1 VNLQDVLKD
10 SARGSAGAG
19 RWGRNLLVVGQV
31 ALAVMLLSGA
41 GLLIRSVSGLL
52 NEDTGVTTR
61 TALTT
66 DIQLSDVD
74 YAEWPRVAAFYA
86 QLLENLR
93 AQPGIARAGSS
104 NFQPLELGWRL
115 PYTIEGDAPVPTDE
129 APLAQAH
136 TVDEE
141 YFATLGVRML
151 AGRDFDARD
160 DADNPSVVVINE
172 AFARRA
178 FQGRDALGAR
188 LVVGAR
194 QIGPL
199 GARITAGNTHEI
211 VGIVAD
217 VKNTSLRDDAEP
229 AIFFAVRQFPFRR
242 MYIAAVG
249 PASPARLLAAIRE
262 QVRALDPSVPLGEV
276 RTMDRVLAESA
287 DPPRFVML
295 VMSAFAALALLL
307 AAVGIHGVLSFVV
320 NRRRREIGIR
330 MALGARPRD
339 VLASVLG
346 EGLGLAV
353 AGAIVGVVAAALGAR
368 ALGGLLYGVRP
379 ADPLALSLALSVV
392 LIVTLAACL
401 LPGMRAAAT
410 EPMQTL
416 RSE

>member
-1 VNLQDVLKD
+1 
-10 SARGSAGAG
+10 
-19 RWGRNLLVVGQV
+19 
-31 ALAVMLLSGA
+31 
-41 GLLIRSVSGLL
+41 
-52 NEDTGVTTR
+52 
-61 TALTT
+61 
-66 DIQLSDVD
+66 
-74 YAEWPRVAAFYA
+74 
-86 QLLENLR
+86 
-93 AQPGIARAGSS
+93 
-104 NFQPLELGWRL
+104 
-115 PYTIEGDAPVPTDE
+115 
-129 APLAQAH
+129 
-136 TVDEE
+136 
-141 YFATLGVRML
+141 
-151 AGRDFDARD
+151 
-160 DADNPSVVVINE
+160 
-172 AFARRA
+172 
-178 FQGRDALGAR
+178 
-188 LVVGAR
+188 VVGAR

-379 ADPLALSLALSVV
+379 ADPLALSLALGVV